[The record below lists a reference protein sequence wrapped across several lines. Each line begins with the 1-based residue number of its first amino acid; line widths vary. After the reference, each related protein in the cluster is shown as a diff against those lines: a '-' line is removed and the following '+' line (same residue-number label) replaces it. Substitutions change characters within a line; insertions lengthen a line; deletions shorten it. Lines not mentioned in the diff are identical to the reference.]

1 MKNQKQTSSGITRLA
16 AKTLANPRSSERSK
30 SLAGSALA
38 QAPAQARSGKAQGAR
53 PKKA

>member
-1 MKNQKQTSSGITRLA
+1 MKNQKQTSPGITRLA

-38 QAPAQARSGKAQGAR
+38 QARSGKAQGAR